1 MGQAMLTGAA
11 GGGVRGLEILE
22 AAGDGAAVLHVTGN
36 VNSSNA
42 VELLDRLEAV
52 VAAGRPG
59 MALDLSRLAH
69 ITSAGMRALL
79 LAERAAVKAGG
90 TLVLY
95 GLHGMT
101 LELFEVGGFLEMFT
115 VAGSREEALR
125 LAAGPAKS

>member
-1 MGQAMLTGAA
+1 M
-11 GGGVRGLEILE
+11 EIVE
-22 AAGDGAAVLHVTGN
+22 AAGDGPVLLHVTGN

-52 VAAGRPG
+52 AASGRPG
-59 MALDLSRLAH
+59 MALDLSQLTH

-79 LAERAAVKAGG
+79 LAERAAMKAGG
-90 TLVLY
+90 KLVLF

-115 VAGSREEALR
+115 VTGSRDEAVR
-125 LAAGPAKS
+125 LAAEPAES